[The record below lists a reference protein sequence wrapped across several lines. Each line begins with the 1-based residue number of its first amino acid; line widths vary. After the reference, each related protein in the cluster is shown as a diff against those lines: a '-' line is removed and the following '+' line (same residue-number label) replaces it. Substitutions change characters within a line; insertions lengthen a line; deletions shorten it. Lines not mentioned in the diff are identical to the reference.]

1 MMYFAIKNAFKR
13 FPSPGPLPTLGQMYS
28 SVLSVLLMG
37 MVPVLHD
44 PGAVAVPIDVLQV
57 AAPSPLAQGLL
68 ESMQGLRSVSASGV
82 VVLDLQSGQQVYGRS
97 ERLRHPMGSLTKLM
111 TALVIIENHAL
122 GEKVKV
128 PADIGTVEG
137 SKVNLAPG
145 RRYTVGDL
153 LSALLISSAND
164 AAVTLARFHSGSS
177 AAFVKLMNERA
188 ASLGLKD
195 TSFANAAGLDDPKQW
210 STPRDIALLALYVQR
225 QNDLRA
231 RMALPTAVIKDD
243 LGRTTTLVHT
253 HDLLHESTPVVA
265 GKTGTTV
272 AAGECLLSIIREGSR
287 EYAVVL
293 LGSRNRYADMR
304 SILAALKTIFA

>member
-1 MMYFAIKNAFKR
+1 MMRIDIKNAFKR
-13 FPSPGPLPTLGQMYS
+13 FPSRWPLPTLSLMYS

-44 PGAVAVPIDVLQV
+44 PGAAVVPIDMLPV

-68 ESMQGLRSVSASGV
+68 ASMQGLKSVTASGV

-111 TALVIIENHAL
+111 TALVIMENHAL
-122 GEKVKV
+122 NERVKV
-128 PADIGTVEG
+128 PADIGDVEG

-145 RRYTVGDL
+145 RTYTVGDL

-164 AAVTLARFHSGSS
+164 AAVTLARFHAGST
-177 AAFVKLMNERA
+177 AEFAKGMNTRA
-188 ASLGLKD
+188 AALGLKD
-195 TSFANAAGLDDPKQW
+195 TAFANAAGLDDAKQW
-210 STPRDIALLALYVQR
+210 STPRDIALLALYVMR
-225 QNDLRA
+225 HDDLRA
-231 RMALPTAVIKDD
+231 RMALPTTVIKDD
-243 LGRTTTLVHT
+243 LGRTTTLSHT
-253 HDLLHESTPVVA
+253 HDLLHESTPVIA

-272 AAGECLLSIIREGSR
+272 AAGECLLSIIREGGR

-304 SILAALKTIFA
+304 SILAALKIIFA